1 MWDTNER
8 RPSSSSIWARRLA
21 WFGLFLFIL
30 SGAAH
35 RFALLET
42 LPFFW
47 LLGIVFVIALVA
59 LLSGIDGF
67 RLFWEHGR
75 RGASASLVAIFISCA
90 LLAPFVVG
98 GYYTLVLP
106 QLTEISTDLAEPPP
120 MDTVARVRTR
130 DMNAIAPMSEDRAYL
145 QRQHYPRVS
154 GRRYEARPALV
165 MRAVDA
171 LAAARGWTPLSPR
184 FAEVGEY
191 EFLSEY
197 YAPTFLLGIPADA
210 AVRLTDEGE
219 TTYVDIRIGTR
230 FAAHD
235 LGNGARRIERF
246 MADLDMEVARQMQ
259 LEFDAPAPALDEEED
274 TVE

>member
-8 RPSSSSIWARRLA
+8 RPSGSSIWARRLA

-35 RFALLET
+35 RFGLLET
-42 LPFFW
+42 MPFFW
-47 LLGIVFVIALVA
+47 LLGLVFMLGVVA
-59 LLSGIDGF
+59 LALGIDGF
-67 RLFWEHGR
+67 RRFWQDGR
-75 RGASASLVAIFISCA
+75 RGAAASIVAIFISGC
-90 LLAPFVVG
+90 LLAPFTVG
-98 GYYTLVLP
+98 GYYTLTLP
-106 QLTEISTDLAEPPP
+106 QLTDISTDLAEPPS
-120 MDTVARVRTR
+120 MDAAMRARTR
-130 DMNAIAPMSEDRAYL
+130 DMNAIIPISEDRAYL
-145 QRQHYPRVS
+145 QRQNYPRVT
-154 GRRYEARPALV
+154 GRRYDARPALV

-171 LAAARGWTPLSPR
+171 LAAARGWTALSPR
-184 FAEVGEY
+184 FAEIGEY

-219 TTYVDIRIGTR
+219 TTYVDIRMGTR

-246 MADLDMEVARQMQ
+246 MADLDVEVARQMQ

-274 TVE
+274 AVE